1 VKKHDENTSDRVLVV
16 EGYDDLLFYAE
27 VLEKLGNYDDKVFI
41 KQMGGK
47 SNLTSASGPDDYG
60 LKLDTYLWLPRLAN
74 KRVIGVIADADDSGA
89 GTVRSLEQRL
99 TTITKQDVKVGT
111 WTAGPP
117 RIGLFVVPGGDRA
130 GEIESLVWEAWS
142 NDPAN
147 AATRA
152 CIDGFLGCMKAA
164 GHEAH
169 SPDRGRLGALLAV
182 RNDEDPRLGPGARAH
197 VFDFERPELAALVAF
212 LRAF

>member
-1 VKKHDENTSDRVLVV
+1 MAARRENTCDRVLVV
-16 EGYDDLLFYAE
+16 EGFDDLLFYAE

-41 KQMGGK
+41 KEMGGK
-47 SNLTSASGPDDYG
+47 GNLTGAARPDDLV
-60 LKLDTYLWLPRLAN
+60 LKLETFLSPRLLAE
-74 KRVIGVIADADDSGA
+74 KRVIGVIADADENGA
-89 GTVRSLEQRL
+89 GTARSLEQRL
-99 TTITKQDVKVGT
+99 AKITAQDVKAGA

-130 GEIESLVWEAWS
+130 GEIASLVWEAWS
-142 NDPAN
+142 NDPVN

-152 CIDGFLGCMKAA
+152 CVDGFLGCMKAA

-169 SPDRGRLGALLAV
+169 SPDKGRLGALLAV

-197 VFDFERPELAALVAF
+197 VFDFERPELAPLVAF
-212 LRAF
+212 LHAF